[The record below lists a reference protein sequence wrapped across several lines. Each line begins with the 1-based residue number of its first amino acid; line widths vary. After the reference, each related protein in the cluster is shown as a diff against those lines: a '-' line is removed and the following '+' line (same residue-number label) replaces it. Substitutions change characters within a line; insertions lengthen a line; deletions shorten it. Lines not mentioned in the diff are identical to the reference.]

1 MLLGRYVY
9 VLLAA
14 TLVLAGCRKE
24 RVSSLRLEQVLVGTE
39 QLSLADGTNEQMP
52 IDRSITLAFSQPV
65 NQSTAAGAISL
76 VTESGAVAMD
86 IGFANQGRSVVIYP
100 VGVLSNKTVYTIQV
114 STALKSEEG
123 AGIDAQRV
131 SFTTVAGDLS
141 VESIEVGGTDVGNA
155 VRITNV
161 PPDLGIT
168 IRFSVALN
176 EATVQDAVHV
186 EGIPGGALQVAVSAD
201 RQ

>member
-86 IGFANQGRSVVIYP
+86 IGFAHHHLSTHPKWSTRIVSNHPAVVQRSGIVI
-100 VGVLSNKTVYTIQV
+100 VYRPKPR
-114 STALKSEEG
+114 LG
-123 AGIDAQRV
+123 AHPLVFLRRERH
-131 SFTTVAGDLS
+131 L
-141 VESIEVGGTDVGNA
+141 E
-155 VRITNV
+155 RW
-161 PPDLGIT
+161 L
-168 IRFSVALN
+168 R
-176 EATVQDAVHV
+176 
-186 EGIPGGALQVAVSAD
+186 
-201 RQ
+201 